1 MINRVKNYRKNMKC
15 FMIYLLS
22 VAALFVSGFYLI
34 KFVSLVNEYGFQN
47 MLSMYAEK
55 EKLIYFLVCF
65 LQPIILPLPE
75 PVTIMGGSSLLGS
88 QIGATIGFIGTFFG
102 IISMFFASKYVGK
115 AIVSKLVDE
124 KKLEKF
130 NKFIQKNEMLVIL
143 MLFIL
148 PILPDEVICVGSGI
162 AGINTYKFI
171 GVAAVSKLITSV
183 SLSYS
188 LDLIKFNAVTITA
201 IIILVL
207 AVLLVYKYKD
217 SFKEKIYYV

>member
-88 QIGATIGFIGTFFG
+88 QIGATIGFIGTFLG

-171 GVAAVSKLITSV
+171 
-183 SLSYS
+183 
-188 LDLIKFNAVTITA
+188 
-201 IIILVL
+201 ILFFRLNKV
-207 AVLLVYKYKD
+207 
-217 SFKEKIYYV
+217 

>member
-1 MINRVKNYRKNMKC
+1 
-15 FMIYLLS
+15 
-22 VAALFVSGFYLI
+22 
-34 KFVSLVNEYGFQN
+34 

-88 QIGATIGFIGTFFG
+88 QIGATIGFIGTFLG

-171 GVAAVSKLITSV
+171 
-183 SLSYS
+183 
-188 LDLIKFNAVTITA
+188 
-201 IIILVL
+201 ILFFRLNKV
-207 AVLLVYKYKD
+207 
-217 SFKEKIYYV
+217 